1 MKPDR
6 RGKGIKHREKKKRE
20 SNSWE
25 VVNSTDPLGYIILK
39 FKTQVR
45 ILYVSLRTTTRFY
58 PSFTTDQLAY
68 L

>member
-25 VVNSTDPLGYIILK
+25 EVNSTDPLDYITLK

-45 ILYVSLRTTTRFY
+45 ILYVSLRTTTKFY
-58 PSFTTDQLAY
+58 PSFTTDQLA
-68 L
+68 

>member
-45 ILYVSLRTTTRFY
+45 ILYASLRTTTRFC
-58 PSFTTDQLAY
+58 PSFTTDQLA
-68 L
+68 

>member
-25 VVNSTDPLGYIILK
+25 AVDSTDPLDYITLK

-45 ILYVSLRTTTRFY
+45 ILYVSLRTTTGFY
-58 PSFTTDQLAY
+58 PSFTTDQLA
-68 L
+68 